1 MFADV
6 ILPLPLSETYT
17 YSVPAEMYGKIGLG
31 FRVIVSFG
39 SRKYYTAIVINLHN
53 NSPKGFKTKEI
64 HSLIDTHPIVL
75 ENQLK
80 LWEWISFYYL
90 STLGYIYKAAVPSQ
104 FRMESETFLSLNQ
117 IDFTDIELTPTESK
131 ICNYLQ
137 LGKPTKIAQISKDLK
152 IKNILPHIYSLTS
165 KEAIISNENI
175 HQKFI
180 PKTENHLRINPE
192 IDNKDIP
199 TLIGKAVKQQHLYNQ
214 FIVLLAERN
223 VTSLN
228 RKELL
233 ELTQFTSAVLKGL
246 LAKNILIQFPMIVD
260 RINSDNDIKR
270 KPFPLNASQE
280 KALVEIV
287 KCFQSKNT
295 CLLHGVTSSGKTEI
309 YIHLIEQMFAKGKQI
324 LYLVPEIA
332 LTTQLTKRLK
342 EVFGAKLGIYHSKI
356 NDSERTEIWQKMLSD
371 NPYEIIIGV
380 RSSLFLPFTN
390 LGLVIVDEEHETSYK
405 QQDPAPR
412 YNARDSAV
420 MLAYLNQAKTLLGSA
435 TPSLETYFNT
445 KSGKYGLVTLTK
457 RYEDI
462 QMPEI
467 IFENTKE
474 LHRKRKMK
482 SLLAPNLIDHI
493 NEAIENGDQVIL
505 FRNRRGFAP
514 MVECKTCGWTPKCKH
529 CDVTLTYHK
538 LGNVLR
544 CHYCN
549 TVYKMPVECLSCHE
563 KDSLET
569 LGQGT
574 EQLEEEAT
582 KLFPQAVVARLD
594 SDSTRSKDSYSKII
608 NDFQEGKA
616 QILVGTQM
624 LSKGLDFDNVSI
636 VGIISADSLMNYPDF
651 RSFEHGFQLIMQA
664 SGRSGRK
671 NKQGKVFIQS
681 GDPEQ
686 PIYQFVS
693 NNDYE
698 SFFTRQLA
706 ERKLF
711 KYPPYYRL
719 IKIVIKHK
727 EEKIVENAASYLA
740 GILKQSLNDRVLG
753 PSRPVIGRIQQYH
766 IREILLKLEIGLSS
780 HLVRESLKKAENI
793 FHKTPEFKYTILH
806 FDVDPI

>member
-39 SRKYYTAIVINLHN
+39 SRKYYTAIVIKLHN
-53 NSPKGFKTKEI
+53 NAPKGIKIKEI

-75 ENQLK
+75 ENPLK
-80 LWEWISFYYL
+80 LWEWIFFYYL
-90 STLGYIYKAAVPSQ
+90 STPGDIYKAAVPSKL
-104 FRMESETFLSLNQ
+104 RIESETFLSLNH
-117 IDFTDIELTPTESK
+117 IDFTNIELTPTELK
-131 ICNYLQ
+131 ICEYLQ
-137 LGKPTKIAQISKDLK
+137 QSESSKIAQISKELK
-152 IKNILPHIYSLTS
+152 IKNILPHIYSLSS

-192 IDNKDIP
+192 INTKEIP
-199 TLIGKAVKQQHLYNQ
+199 SLIGKAIKQYQLYNQ
-214 FIVLLAERN
+214 FVTLLDEREE
-223 VTSLN
+223 TSFN

-233 ELTQFTSAVLKGL
+233 ELTKFSPAVLNGL
-246 LAKNILIQFPMIVD
+246 LSKNILIQFPMIVN
-260 RINSDNDIKR
+260 RLNSDEKIKR
-270 KPFPLNASQE
+270 KPYPLNTSQE
-280 KALVEIV
+280 KALFDIL

-309 YIHLIEQMFAKGKQI
+309 YIHLIEQMLTEGKQT

-342 EVFGAKLGIYHSKI
+342 DVFGAKLGIYHSKI

-412 YNARDSAV
+412 YNARDTAI
-420 MLAYLNQAKTLLGSA
+420 MLALLNKCKTLLGSA
-435 TPSLETYFNT
+435 TPSFETYFNAKT
-445 KSGKYGLVTLTK
+445 GKFGLVKLSK

-467 IFENTKE
+467 ILENTKE
-474 LHRKRKMK
+474 LYRKRKMK
-482 SLLAPNLIDHI
+482 SLLAPNLINQI
-493 NEAIENGDQVIL
+493 NEAIKRGEQVIL

-514 MVECKTCGWTPKCKH
+514 MIECKTCGWTPKCKH

-538 LGNVLR
+538 YGNVLR

-549 TVYKMPVECLSCHE
+549 TVYKMPIECLSCHD

-582 KLFPQAVVARLD
+582 NLFPNAVVARLD
-594 SDSTRSKDSYSKII
+594 SDSTRSKDSYSRII

-671 NKQGKVFIQS
+671 NKQGKVFIQT
-681 GDPEQ
+681 GDPDQ
-686 PIYQFVS
+686 PIYQFIS
-693 NNDYE
+693 NNDYD
-698 SFFTRQLA
+698 SFFIMQLA

-711 KYPPYYRL
+711 MYPPYYRL
-719 IKIVIKHK
+719 IKIIIKHK
-727 EEKIVENAASYLA
+727 DERIVESAASHLT

-753 PSRPVIGRIQQYH
+753 PSIPVIGRIQQYY
-766 IREILLKLEIGLSS
+766 IREILLKLEIGLSP

-793 FHKTPEFKYTILH
+793 FRKTPDYKYTILY
-806 FDVDPI
+806 FDVDPS

>member
-39 SRKYYTAIVINLHN
+39 SRKYYTAIVIKLHN
-53 NSPKGFKTKEI
+53 NAPKGFKIKEI

-104 FRMESETFLSLNQ
+104 FRMESETFLSLNH

-131 ICNYLQ
+131 ICDYLQ
-137 LGKPTKIAQISKDLK
+137 LGKPAKIAQISKDLK

-199 TLIGKAVKQQHLYNQ
+199 TLIGKAVKQQHLYNL
-214 FIVLLAERN
+214 FIALLAEKK

-233 ELTQFTSAVLKGL
+233 ELTQFSSAVLNGL

-260 RINSDNDIKR
+260 RLNSDDEIKR
-270 KPFPLNASQE
+270 EPFPLNASQE
-280 KALVEIV
+280 KALVEIM

-309 YIHLIEQMFAKGKQI
+309 YIHLIEQMFAKSKQT

-474 LHRKRKMK
+474 LHRKRKIK

-493 NEAIENGDQVIL
+493 NEAIESGDQVIL

-538 LGNVLR
+538 HGNVLR

-594 SDSTRSKDSYSKII
+594 SDSTRSIDSYSKII

-664 SGRSGRK
+664 SGRCGRK

-686 PIYQFVS
+686 PIYQFIS

-698 SFFTRQLA
+698 SFFTMQLA

-719 IKIVIKHK
+719 IKIIIKHK
-727 EEKIVENAASYLA
+727 EEKIVESAASYLT
-740 GILKQSLNDRVLG
+740 GILKQSLND
-753 PSRPVIGRIQQYH
+753 
-766 IREILLKLEIGLSS
+766 
-780 HLVRESLKKAENI
+780 
-793 FHKTPEFKYTILH
+793 
-806 FDVDPI
+806 